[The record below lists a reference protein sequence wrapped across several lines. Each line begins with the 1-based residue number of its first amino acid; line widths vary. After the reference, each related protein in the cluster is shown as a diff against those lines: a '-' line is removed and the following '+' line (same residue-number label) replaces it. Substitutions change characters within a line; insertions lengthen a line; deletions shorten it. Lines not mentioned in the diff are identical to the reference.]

1 MTRELVIESLPE
13 NIHKVEDLIENIR
26 DEFQFKDDVYG
37 NVMIATTE
45 AVNNSIIHGNK
56 SDSTKTVTV
65 RIIAT
70 NPYRLKIEVEDQGT
84 GFDYVNLK
92 DPTAPENLENP
103 GGRGVFLMSHLCD
116 ELNFADEGRK
126 VELVFNI

>member
-1 MTRELVIESLPE
+1 MTRELVIPSRPES
-13 NIHKVEDLIENIR
+13 IHQVEGLIEDIR

-56 SDSTKTVTV
+56 SDVTKTVTIRV
-65 RIIAT
+65 LT
-70 NPYRLKIEVEDQGT
+70 PNPYRLKIEVTDQGP
-84 GFDYVNLK
+84 GFDYQNLS

>member
-13 NIHKVEDLIENIR
+13 NIHKVEDLIENLR
-26 DEFQFKDDVYG
+26 EEFEFKDDVYG

-45 AVNNSIIHGNK
+45 AVNNGIIHGNK
-56 SDSTKTVTV
+56 SDGTKTVTV
-65 RIIAT
+65 RIVTT
-70 NPYRLKIEVEDQGT
+70 NPYRLIIQVEDQGP
-84 GFDYVNLK
+84 GFDYANLN

-116 ELNFADEGRK
+116 ELNFANEGRK

>member
-1 MTRELVIESLPE
+1 MTRELVIQSLPE
-13 NIHKVEDLIENIR
+13 NIHKVEDLIEDIR

-56 SDSTKTVTV
+56 SDSNKTVTV
-65 RIIAT
+65 RIVTT
-70 NPYRLKIEVEDQGT
+70 NPYRLKIEVEDEGS

-116 ELNFADEGRK
+116 ELNFANDGRK

>member
-1 MTRELVIESLPE
+1 MTRELVIQSLPE
-13 NIHKVEDLIENIR
+13 NIHQVEDLIEDIR
-26 DEFQFKDDVYG
+26 EEFQFKDDVYG

-56 SDSTKTVTV
+56 GDGSKTVTV
-65 RIIAT
+65 RVAAT
-70 NPYRLKIEVEDQGT
+70 HTYRLKIEVEDQGN
-84 GFDYVNLK
+84 GFDYANLK

-116 ELNFADEGRK
+116 ELNFAEDGRI